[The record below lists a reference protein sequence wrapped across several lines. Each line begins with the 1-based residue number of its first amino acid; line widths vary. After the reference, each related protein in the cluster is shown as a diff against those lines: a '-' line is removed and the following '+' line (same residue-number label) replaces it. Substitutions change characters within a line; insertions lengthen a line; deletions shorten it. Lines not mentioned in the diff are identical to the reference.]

1 MVWQRMTNHN
11 IREHLTVSYKR
22 RLPQYYT
29 LNVSVQRWWLT
40 GMEFVTSI
48 IWRGFSTFQTS
59 CLSCRPIISM
69 SLNYQVQRHT
79 DEENNV
85 KNNYLSLEL
94 LIGLAMNK
102 SHAAFHKSSEVTTL
116 QKKGSILKFHIFV
129 QAFLYTPWHGQML
142 FIRLALYQSV

>member
-1 MVWQRMTNHN
+1 MTNHN

-40 GMEFVTSI
+40 GMEFLTSI

-59 CLSCRPIISM
+59 CLSYRPIISM

-102 SHAAFHKSSEVTTL
+102 SHAATNQVK
-116 QKKGSILKFHIFV
+116 
-129 QAFLYTPWHGQML
+129 
-142 FIRLALYQSV
+142 

>member
-1 MVWQRMTNHN
+1 MTNHN

-22 RLPQYYT
+22 QLPQYYT

-40 GMEFVTSI
+40 GMEFLTSI

-102 SHAAFHKSSEVTTL
+102 SHAATNQVK
-116 QKKGSILKFHIFV
+116 
-129 QAFLYTPWHGQML
+129 
-142 FIRLALYQSV
+142 